1 MVAECFW
8 KLKESIKLQIQE
20 AQWPL
25 IRKRKG
31 SPKYIV
37 VKMLKVKDKKEKTLR
52 ASREKWL
59 TIYRELLWNYKL
71 TSEINGGQT
80 TLERLIQS
88 AERITTR
95 KSQPRFQYSAKLC
108 LKNETS
114 KWTEIE
120 LIATLKGDL
129 HHQQTRNWELSAYR
143 KILQRN
149 WMRSSR
155 QISVD
160 GGVKI
165 VFDRLPSEAY
175 VSKSKWCVSTS
186 NQYS

>member
-1 MVAECFW
+1 MKSIIQSKICLIVAKRRKRGKGQIKFPEMVAECFW

-88 AERITTR
+88 AERIKEKTANQEYCVQHKFSSFTDKQKLREFITTR
-95 KSQPRFQYSAKLC
+95 NFLQKM
-108 LKNETS
+108 LKQV
-114 KWTEIE
+114 
-120 LIATLKGDL
+120 L
-129 HHQQTRNWELSAYR
+129 Y
-143 KILQRN
+143 
-149 WMRSSR
+149 
-155 QISVD
+155 
-160 GGVKI
+160 
-165 VFDRLPSEAY
+165 
-175 VSKSKWCVSTS
+175 
-186 NQYS
+186 